1 MAEIRNYF
9 FFAVIDMTLYFGIPL
24 APAGQTPRY
33 EVIIGTP
40 LEQTSYLV
48 ESSVG
53 EVCSGIAT
61 SSSPGVVTVDREF
74 QVNSSEFRDRMKG
87 LRVHA
92 SGENSIYVLV
102 NVKYDFFGDFPL
114 VIGYGSYRVH
124 PSNENND
131 VSQYVYYAVSTDYG
145 TTAGVNDRSNVLLIG
160 NYENTSVTITP
171 TQDISLPQNAQMD
184 SSQVVVAAGTTHTV
198 TLHSLQTLGFSNLL
212 DLTGTKIVSNRPL
225 TVITGH
231 QCAQVPSDAGF
242 CEPTYVH
249 LPPTFNWGL
258 EFLLAPFAGRTA
270 NQYYKLVTSM
280 NSTVVEYRCGTQAR
294 EALEGLRSGSGR
306 LLVIPSNSYC
316 FLAASHP
323 IFVVQHAPG
332 FGTDNLGDNAIAAVA
347 PISGHMRSTN
357 FMIIPNDF
365 PDNFIT
371 VTVQEQHFNASQIQ
385 LDGSIL
391 NCNWTNVYNTMND
404 DVVGHGCTFPVT
416 NDVTHTVSHLRE
428 SGALS
433 VTAYGWRYRDIPPL
447 GIGYAYLTNFNLQPF
462 NGKSYSLCTKW
473 ETYYCSTTHINIIYG
488 FSPAGR
494 KYYKLAGSVQIAQ
507 LSHLYSVENLL
518 EHNT

>member
-1 MAEIRNYF
+1 
-9 FFAVIDMTLYFGIPL
+9 MTLYFGIPL
-24 APAGQTPRY
+24 APTGQSPRY
-33 EVIIGTP
+33 EVIIGTH
-40 LEQTSYLV
+40 LEQASYLV
-48 ESSVG
+48 ESSEG
-53 EVCSGIAT
+53 EVGSGIAT
-61 SSSPGVVTVDREF
+61 SSIPAVVMIDSDF
-74 QVNSSEFRDRMKG
+74 QVNSSEFRERMKG
-87 LRVHA
+87 LRVYA

-102 NVKYDFFGDFPL
+102 IIRYNFFGDFPQ

-124 PSNENND
+124 HSNENNY

-145 TTAGVNDRSNVLLIG
+145 TTAGVNDRSNVLLIV
-160 NYENTSVTITP
+160 NYENTSVSITP
-171 TQDISLPQNAQMD
+171 TRDISLPQDAQMD
-184 SSQVVVAAGTTHTV
+184 SSQVEVEVGTTHTV

-231 QCAQVPSDAGF
+231 QCAQVPNDVGF

-249 LPPTFNWGL
+249 LPPTFIWGL
-258 EFLLAPFAGRTA
+258 EFLLTPFAGRTA
-270 NQYYKLVTSM
+270 NQYYKLVTSI

-294 EALEGLRSGSGR
+294 ETLEGLGAGSGR

-347 PISGHMRSTN
+347 PISGHMSDAN
-357 FMIIPNDF
+357 FVNIPNDF

-371 VTVQEQHFNASQIQ
+371 VTVQAQHFNTSQIQ

-391 NCNWTNVYNTMND
+391 NCLWAAIYDTRND
-404 DVVGHGCTFPVT
+404 DVVGHGCTFPIADT
-416 NDVTHTVSHLRE
+416 ITHTVSHL

-462 NGKSYSLCTKW
+462 DGK
-473 ETYYCSTTHINIIYG
+473 N
-488 FSPAGR
+488 A
-494 KYYKLAGSVQIAQ
+494 
-507 LSHLYSVENLL
+507 
-518 EHNT
+518 

>member
-1 MAEIRNYF
+1 
-9 FFAVIDMTLYFGIPL
+9 MTFYFGIPL

-33 EVIIGTP
+33 EVIIRTP
-40 LEQTSYLV
+40 LEQASYIV
-48 ESSVG
+48 ESSEG
-53 EVCSGIAT
+53 EVDSGVAT
-61 SSSPGVVTVDREF
+61 SSIPGVVMIDSDF
-74 QVNSSEFRDRMKG
+74 QVNSSEFRERIKG

-92 SGENSIYVLV
+92 SSENSIYVLV
-102 NVKYDFFGDFPL
+102 NIKYNFFGDFPQ
-114 VIGYGSYRVH
+114 VIGYGSF
-124 PSNENND
+124 PILPNEENND
-131 VSQYVYYAVSTDYG
+131 TDTYVYYAMSTDYNG
-145 TTAGVNDRSNVLLIG
+145 DPAITNRRSSVLLIG
-160 NYENTSVTITP
+160 NYDETLVSITP
-171 TQDISLPQNAQMD
+171 TQSISLPHDTQND
-184 SSQVVVAAGTTHTV
+184 SSQVVVAAGTTYTV

-212 DLTGTKIVSNRPL
+212 DLTGTKVVSNRPL

-258 EFLLAPFAGRTA
+258 EFLLTPFAGRTA
-270 NQYYKLVTSM
+270 NQYYKLVTSI

-294 EALEGLRSGSGR
+294 ETLEGLGAGSGR
-306 LLVIPSNSYC
+306 LLVFPSNSYC

-332 FGTDNLGDNAIAAVA
+332 FGTDNLGDNAIATVA
-347 PISGHMRSTN
+347 PISGHVSDTN
-357 FMIIPNDF
+357 FVSIPNDF

-371 VTVQEQHFNASQIQ
+371 VTVQAQYFNASQIQ

-391 NCNWTNVYNTMND
+391 NCAWTAFYDTRND
-404 DVVGHGCTFPVT
+404 DVVGHGCTFPIADT
-416 NDVTHTVSHLRE
+416 VTHTVSHL

-462 NGKSYSLCTKW
+462 DGK
-473 ETYYCSTTHINIIYG
+473 N
-488 FSPAGR
+488 A
-494 KYYKLAGSVQIAQ
+494 
-507 LSHLYSVENLL
+507 
-518 EHNT
+518 